1 MFGIPGD
8 TITAILLGVLLVKG
22 IQPGPELF
30 TNDAPLLYG
39 IYLIFILANL
49 LLVPLGYLAIKGSS
63 WLLRVPTSVLMP
75 VIVAF
80 CVVGSFSINNG
91 YLEIVIM
98 LGLGVL
104 GYLLERSGFP
114 LAPVVLGLVLGPI
127 VEKNF
132 MQSVIK
138 TNWDLT
144 QFLTRPIS
152 AVLVALTVLALLYPL
167 LRGLVRRRR
176 AVDASG

>member
-1 MFGIPGD
+1 M
-8 TITAILLGVLLVKG
+8 
-22 IQPGPELF
+22 
-30 TNDAPLLYG
+30 
-39 IYLIFILANL
+39 
-49 LLVPLGYLAIKGSS
+49 
-63 WLLRVPTSVLMP
+63 PTSVLMP

-98 LGLGVL
+98 LALGVL

-152 AVLVALTVLALLYPL
+152 AVLVVLTVLVLAYPF

-176 AVDASG
+176 TVDASG

>member
-1 MFGIPGD
+1 M
-8 TITAILLGVLLVKG
+8 
-22 IQPGPELF
+22 
-30 TNDAPLLYG
+30 
-39 IYLIFILANL
+39 
-49 LLVPLGYLAIKGSS
+49 
-63 WLLRVPTSVLMP
+63 
-75 VIVAF
+75 AF
-80 CVVGSFSINNG
+80 CIVGAFSINNG
-91 YLEIVIM
+91 YLEIGIM
-98 LGLGVL
+98 LALGVL

-152 AVLVALTVLALLYPL
+152 AALLVITLLVLLYPV
-167 LRGLVRRRR
+167 LRRSLRPLARRKALRH
-176 AVDASG
+176 